1 MSRWTRVF
9 TLALLLL
16 CILAL
21 PVASDVRAQ
30 QETERYFEETGH
42 WVRGPMLTQYDSSP
56 DPAFFYGYPITR
68 QYTDST
74 GSEVQYFQR
83 ARFEIKPGANGVVT
97 VSPLGQWLYGTP
109 GTLADF
115 PRSATSCRI
124 INKFPVCYAFLE
136 FYDANQG
143 PDTLGGPISD
153 AEVRDGRM
161 VQYFEYARL
170 EWQPNNPEGLRV
182 VLTDVGRIYFDLWD
196 KNSEMTQPE
205 SGFNIPITS
214 LHPQA
219 FAFAQQALI
228 KPNTTQKIY
237 VIVQDQ
243 YLQPLP
249 NALATVTIYLPGQN
263 PQTLPVKN
271 TNQSGFAVVEYAVG
285 DLPEKELIQVRVLVS
300 VGGKQVETQTWF
312 RIWW

>member
-1 MSRWTRVF
+1 
-9 TLALLLL
+9 
-16 CILAL
+16 
-21 PVASDVRAQ
+21 
-30 QETERYFEETGH
+30 
-42 WVRGPMLTQYDSSP
+42 
-56 DPAFFYGYPITR
+56 
-68 QYTDST
+68 
-74 GSEVQYFQR
+74 
-83 ARFEIKPGANGVVT
+83 
-97 VSPLGQWLYGTP
+97 
-109 GTLADF
+109 LADF

-124 INKFPVCYAFLE
+124 INKFPVCYAFLQ

-143 PDTLGGPISD
+143 PDTLGSPISD
-153 AEVRDGRM
+153 AEIRDGRM

-196 KNSEMTQPE
+196 KNSEVTQSE
-205 SGFNIPITS
+205 TANNIPISS
-214 LHPQA
+214 LRPQA

-237 VIVQDQ
+237 IIVQDQ